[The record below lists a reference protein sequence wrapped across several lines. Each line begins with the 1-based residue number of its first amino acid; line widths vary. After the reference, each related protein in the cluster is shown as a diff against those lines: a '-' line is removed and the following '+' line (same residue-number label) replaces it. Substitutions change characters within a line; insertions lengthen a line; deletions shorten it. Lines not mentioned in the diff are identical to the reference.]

1 MNWSVLTEGDV
12 IATLFWERHL
22 DLALLFAL
30 LYFHCI
36 CPSWKETDL
45 LLAQEKVSFD
55 QHW

>member
-12 IATLFWERHL
+12 IATSFWERHL

-36 CPSWKETDL
+36 CPSWKEIDL